1 MRAGSLALLRCPA
14 CGAELAV
21 EDEGQ
26 EIERGRLT
34 CARGHAYAVRDGI
47 AELVEPRELM
57 PSDAEFQAKY
67 DVGAE
72 AYDSGIQWMWN
83 AFSTDENAARAELID
98 LLELGPG
105 MRVLETGC
113 GTGQDSWRIV
123 ERIGDD
129 GELFATDLSVGMLRV
144 AKPRLAAY
152 RTPHELLLCNGSY
165 LPFADGAF
173 DAAYHFGGINTFGE
187 RRRALAEMARVVKP
201 GGKVVLGDEGIAP
214 WQRRKRIGKILVTAN
229 PLYAH
234 TPPLAELPETA
245 LDVRLKWI
253 ISNAFYVIDYRV
265 GDAPPP
271 VDLDLPIPGKGD
283 TLRSRYYGDR

>member
-1 MRAGSLALLRCPA
+1 V
-14 CGAELAV
+14 AEGGDDV
-21 EDEGQ
+21 
-26 EIERGRLT
+26 IEQGRLT
-34 CARGHAYAVRDGI
+34 CPREHAYDVRDGF
-47 AELVEPRELM
+47 ADLVHPRDLM

-72 AYDSGIQWMWN
+72 DYDSGIQWMWK
-83 AFSTDENAARAELID
+83 AFSTDEDAARAELID
-98 LLELGPG
+98 LLELEPG

-113 GTGQDSWRIV
+113 GTGQDSWRII
-123 ERIGDD
+123 ERLGDD
-129 GELFATDLSVGMLRV
+129 GALFATDLSVGMLRV
-144 AKPRLAAY
+144 ARRRLAEY
-152 RTPHELLLCNGSY
+152 RTAHELLLCNGSY
-165 LPFADGAF
+165 LPFEDDAF

-187 RRRALAEMARVVKP
+187 RRRALSEMARVVK
-201 GGKVVLGDEGIAP
+201 GGGRVVFGDEGIAP
-214 WQRRKRIGKILVTAN
+214 WQRRKRIGKILVNAN

-234 TPPLAELPETA
+234 APPMAELPATA

-253 ISNAFYVIDYRV
+253 ISNAFYVVDYRV